1 MNKINKKLF
10 GDREPI
16 IGWAIILL
24 SFVFIGLAIDPLIND
39 TKEFLRI
46 VGMLII
52 GGVIPGLLL
61 MMILKK
67 LLTKD

>member
-16 IGWAIILL
+16 IGWSIILL
-24 SFVFIGLAIDPLIND
+24 SLMYIGFMIDPLIND

>member
-16 IGWAIILL
+16 IGWTIILL

-52 GGVIPGLLL
+52 GGLIPGLLL

>member
-16 IGWAIILL
+16 TGWAIILL
-24 SFVFIGLAIDPLIND
+24 SLMYIGFMIDPLIND

-46 VGMLII
+46 IGMVII
-52 GGVIPGLLL
+52 RGVIPGLLL